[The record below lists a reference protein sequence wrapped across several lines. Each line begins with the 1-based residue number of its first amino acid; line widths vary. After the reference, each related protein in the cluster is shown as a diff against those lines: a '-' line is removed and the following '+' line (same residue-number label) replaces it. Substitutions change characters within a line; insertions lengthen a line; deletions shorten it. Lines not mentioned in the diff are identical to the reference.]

1 MKSLRFRAYWN
12 SFHFCRQQWLYS
24 RIIQRLPFS
33 PDPSFHFSP
42 TCCLLLFCLYDS
54 IVEIFHDSKK
64 LYYSD
69 PKKCSRMVGVLS
81 HPLGGE
87 EKTKTLA
94 LMSVKPP
101 FLSFF
106 ADFCQAKAIG
116 FFLEKRKCGSL
127 EGNMVWDT
135 PMSMRI
141 GTCEGTLRIKWQCLK
156 DILQSLQ
163 WYGDQAAK
171 GSPRRPYTESHFIT
185 FKPYAMTLIKLHTWS
200 PLERGEETHSFLNG
214 PGQSVH
220 KVKNAIWVPLFK
232 KKFYSNE
239 WKGSY

>member
-12 SFHFCRQQWLYS
+12 SFHFCRLQWLYS

-33 PDPSFHFSP
+33 PDPIFHFSP
-42 TCCLLLFCLYDS
+42 TCCFLLFCLYDS

-64 LYYSD
+64 LCYSD

-101 FLSFF
+101 FLSLF
-106 ADFCQAKAIG
+106 ADFCQTKAIG

-127 EGNMVWDT
+127 EGNTVWDM

-141 GTCEGTLRIKWQCLK
+141 ALVK
-156 DILQSLQ
+156 
-163 WYGDQAAK
+163 A
-171 GSPRRPYTESHFIT
+171 
-185 FKPYAMTLIKLHTWS
+185 
-200 PLERGEETHSFLNG
+200 HSELNG
-214 PGQSVH
+214 SAWGTSTSLCSDMETRQPREAQEDPTLSLILLPSNCMLWPWSNYTPDHLWKEEKKLTAFSTALV
-220 KVKNAIWVPLFK
+220 KVYTKWKMPYGCHYS
-232 KKFYSNE
+232 KKFL
-239 WKGSY
+239 